1 MRDEYE
7 ALIRNK
13 TWSLVSSSA
22 EHKVVGNKW
31 VFRVKQNSDGSIVKY
46 KARLVA
52 KGFQQTEGVDYF
64 ETFSPVVK
72 SSTVRIILSLAAMH
86 KWTIRQVD
94 VNNAFLNGELT
105 EDVYMCQLEGFVD
118 LQKPNYV
125 CKLKKALYGLK
136 QAPRACK
143 VFALKDLGKLSCFP
157 GIEVSDVAEDIYLSQ
172 RKYIRDLLSKA
183 DMLECKG
190 CNTSMVTGVKLQ
202 KEAKVN
208 KLSQYVSA
216 PTLQHVIACKRV
228 LRYLKETENYG
239 LKFSTEGEMKL
250 SSYTDAD
257 WSFDIDDRKSTAK
270 LALPTHLRI
279 MLGVAL
285 KMQREVE
292 KLVHHFLKKVQNID
306 GKTAQDIFIE
316 QHKDFLENS
325 EKWMK
330 YTSNSCMVVTALIA
344 TMMFAT
350 ACTVPG
356 GNIESGNP
364 IFLRDKL
371 FMVFAISYALGFI
384 FTSTPLLVFV
394 SIQIAQYA
402 EKDCWDYMLF

>member
-1 MRDEYE
+1 M
-7 ALIRNK
+7 
-13 TWSLVSSSA
+13 
-22 EHKVVGNKW
+22 
-31 VFRVKQNSDGSIVKY
+31 
-46 KARLVA
+46 
-52 KGFQQTEGVDYF
+52 
-64 ETFSPVVK
+64 
-72 SSTVRIILSLAAMH
+72 
-86 KWTIRQVD
+86 
-94 VNNAFLNGELT
+94 
-105 EDVYMCQLEGFVD
+105 DVYNKFISPQLIDEST
-118 LQKPNYV
+118 
-125 CKLKKALYGLK
+125 
-136 QAPRACK
+136 
-143 VFALKDLGKLSCFP
+143 KDNILHL
-157 GIEVSDVAEDIYLSQ
+157 A
-172 RKYIRDLLSKA
+172 
-183 DMLECKG
+183 
-190 CNTSMVTGVKLQ
+190 T
-202 KEAKVN
+202 
-208 KLSQYVSA
+208 
-216 PTLQHVIACKRV
+216 
-228 LRYLKETENYG
+228 
-239 LKFSTEGEMKL
+239 
-250 SSYTDAD
+250 
-257 WSFDIDDRKSTAK
+257 K
-270 LALPTHLRI
+270 LALPAHLRI

-356 GNIESGNP
+356 GNIKSGNP